1 MNLICKVVKQQLFV
15 KLSSPDIFPIFLV
28 AITPGREFMKYP
40 G

>member
-1 MNLICKVVKQQLFV
+1 MVGLTP
-15 KLSSPDIFPIFLV
+15 SPSRSNGMIIASLGGTAISVV